1 MRSIPIEDMKASSNA
16 SMAAPNRRTIW
27 IHIGA
32 HKTGTTSLQV
42 AVARE
47 RDLLLRHGLFVPR
60 AGMTDTHAGHHNIA
74 WELRSDPRFRP
85 AQGGIG
91 DLIAELS
98 GIDEHQ
104 ALISSEDFEY
114 LVAYPKRLAAFET
127 ALRRRGW
134 EPAYIVHFRDQA
146 GYAVSLYHELRKH
159 GLTGD
164 FSSFAAQILLRGR
177 FVMKDDWLFSFDYA
191 RFLDRWSRAAS
202 GRIRTFTYRRDRPAS
217 RLIRDMLTLVGV
229 DTTVAA
235 VVAERAAMLNVSNAR
250 RSGPKLRLAKTL
262 FPPRFALSNARLRR
276 AWGVDLSRRQLGA

>member
-1 MRSIPIEDMKASSNA
+1 M
-16 SMAAPNRRTIW
+16 IW

-47 RDLLLRHGLFVPR
+47 RDLLLRHGLYVPR
-60 AGMTDTHAGHHNIA
+60 AGMTDTHSGHHNIA

-85 AQGGIG
+85 ARGGVAE
-91 DLIAELS
+91 LIAELS
-98 GIDEHQ
+98 EIGERR

-146 GYAVSLYHELRKH
+146 GYADSLYRELRKH

-164 FSSFAAQILLRGR
+164 FSSFVAQILLQGR

-191 RFLDRWSRAAS
+191 RFLDHWSGAAS
-202 GRIRTFTYRRDRPAS
+202 GRIRTFAYRHDRPAPY
-217 RLIRDMLTLVGV
+217 LICDMLTLVGV
-229 DTTVAA
+229 ETNVAA
-235 VVAERAAMLNVSNAR
+235 AVAERAAMLNVGNAR
-250 RSGPKLRLAKTL
+250 RSGPRLRLAKIL
-262 FPPRFALSNARLRR
+262 FGPRFARSNARLRR
-276 AWGVDLSRRQLGA
+276 SWGVDLRHS